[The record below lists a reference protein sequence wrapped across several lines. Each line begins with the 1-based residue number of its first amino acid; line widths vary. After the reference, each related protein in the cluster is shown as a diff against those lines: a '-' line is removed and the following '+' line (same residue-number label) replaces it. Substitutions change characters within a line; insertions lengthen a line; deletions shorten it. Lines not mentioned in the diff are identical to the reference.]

1 MSIIKYLSAFALCAV
16 AMTTSAASFPT
27 KPIRMIV
34 PFGAGGITDIIA
46 RHLAKE
52 MSEQIGENIVV
63 ENRGGAGGTIGAQV
77 ASKSR
82 PDGYTIFMGTVGT
95 QIVNQLIMDSLNYDP
110 KAFVPIGM
118 VSGSPYVL
126 ASRASL
132 GVNTLQELV
141 EKARKTP
148 GELNFGS
155 AGIGSSPQLGVELLK
170 LNEKLDIV
178 HVPFKS
184 GGEAVNATVGDQV
197 DLVMDAIPVVM
208 PHVKSGK
215 LTALALAAEN
225 RSPASPDVMTSKEA
239 GYEALLISSWNA
251 LYVPEG
257 TPDEVVDTLRK
268 ALQSTLANSEFKNR
282 LSRQGSEVYTGMPDE
297 YQTFISE
304 ESAKWQKIVKEAN
317 ITLG

>member
-1 MSIIKYLSAFALCAV
+1 MSLIKYLSTFALCV
-16 AMTTSAASFPT
+16 ATATASAASYPT

-34 PFGAGGITDIIA
+34 PFGAGGITDIVA
-46 RHLAKE
+46 RQLAKE

-63 ENRGGAGGTIGAQV
+63 ENRAGAGGTIGAQV
-77 ASKSR
+77 ASTSR

-95 QIVNQLIMDSLNYDP
+95 QIVNELIMESLNYDP
-110 KAFVPIGM
+110 SAFVPIGM

-126 ASRASL
+126 AARASL
-132 GVNTLQELV
+132 GVNSLKELV
-141 EKARKTP
+141 EHARDNP
-148 GELNFGS
+148 GKLNFGS

-184 GGEAVNATVGDQV
+184 GGEAVNATASDQV

-208 PHVKSGK
+208 PHVKGGK
-215 LTALALAAEN
+215 LVAMALAAEN
-225 RSPASPDVMTSKEA
+225 RSPAASDVVTSKEA
-239 GYEALLISSWNA
+239 GYEALQISSWNA

-257 TPDEVVDTLRK
+257 TPDDVINTLRG
-268 ALQSTLANSEFKNR
+268 ALQKTLASSGLQNS
-282 LSRQGSEVYTGMPDE
+282 LSRQGSEVYTGKLDE
-297 YQTFISE
+297 YDAFISN
-304 ESAKWQKIVKEAN
+304 ESAKWQKIVKEAS

>member
-1 MSIIKYLSAFALCAV
+1 MSLIKYLSAFALCAV
-16 AMTTSAASFPT
+16 TATVTAASYPT

-34 PFGAGGITDIIA
+34 PFGAGGITDIVA
-46 RHLAKE
+46 RQLAKE

-63 ENRGGAGGTIGAQV
+63 ENKGGAGGTIGAHG
-77 ASKSR
+77 ASTSR

-95 QIVNQLIMDSLNYDP
+95 QIVNELIMENLNYDP
-110 KAFVPIGM
+110 SAFVPIGM

-126 ASRASL
+126 AARESL
-132 GVNTLQELV
+132 GVNSLSELV
-141 EKARKTP
+141 EHARANP
-148 GELNFGS
+148 GKLNFGS

-170 LNEKLDIV
+170 LNENLDIV

-184 GGEAVNATVGDQV
+184 GGEAVTATAGDQV

-215 LTALALAAEN
+215 LVALALAAEN
-225 RSPASPDVMTSKEA
+225 RSPAASDVMTSKEA
-239 GYEALLISSWNA
+239 GYDALQISSWNA

-257 TPDEVVDTLRK
+257 TPDDVVKTLRD
-268 ALQSTLANSEFKNR
+268 ALQKTLSSPELQSS
-282 LSRQGSEVYTGMPDE
+282 LSKQGSEVYTGKLEE
-297 YQTFISE
+297 YDTFISN
-304 ESAKWQKIVKEAN
+304 ESEKWKKIVKEAD